1 VQTINFNPGET
12 AQISGQTQ
20 PQQIKLPAQC
30 SRGPQVSVAVEQ
42 GSVTLDIVI
51 RWSASGKCFKLL
63 NWQAQVPRS
72 GEYQM
77 IPIQD
82 QDTDFTL
89 DVSARN

>member
-1 VQTINFNPGET
+1 
-12 AQISGQTQ
+12 
-20 PQQIKLPAQC
+20 
-30 SRGPQVSVAVEQ
+30 
-42 GSVTLDIVI
+42 VTLDIRYPDGRVEN
-51 RWSASGKCFKLL
+51 ASKLL

-72 GEYQM
+72 GEYQIDV